1 MGGWHGCVCGRG
13 ESSRM
18 NRNLSFIAPAAVQET
33 RPNHALTTVRRPGMR
48 QLALDIGLHPVPTLD
63 NFFAGPN
70 NQALAHLS
78 LWVGNSH
85 RSPVPTYLWGDEASG
100 KSHLLKAVRVA
111 IQEQMGSPVGV
122 GWLDAD
128 MVDCPHYDERWRVV
142 LLDDTHLYTPEQQ
155 QTAFN
160 WFINA
165 QTYHCW
171 VLASG
176 ALPPADLKV
185 REDLRTR
192 LGWGHVFQL
201 HVLSEAERRAVLR
214 QEAAARGLGLSDEV
228 VDFMLNRFSRN
239 LGSLSQFLDHLD
251 GYSLVEKRAIT
262 IPLIKS
268 MLSTT

>member
-1 MGGWHGCVCGRG
+1 MTMPPISAKEPARDTRAINAPVVPR
-13 ESSRM
+13 
-18 NRNLSFIAPAAVQET
+18 APA
-33 RPNHALTTVRRPGMR
+33 MR

-70 NQALAHLS
+70 TEALEHLRR
-78 LWVGNSH
+78 WVGNSH

-100 KSHLLKAVRVA
+100 KTHLLKAVRVA

-128 MVDCPHYDERWRVV
+128 MVDFPIYDERWRVV

-176 ALPPADLKV
+176 RFPPADLKV

-192 LGWGHVFQL
+192 LGWGHIFQL
-201 HVLSEAERRAVLR
+201 KVLSEAERRTVLR
-214 QEAAARGLGLSDEV
+214 QEAAARGIVLGDEV
-228 VDFMLNRFSRN
+228 MAFMLNRFSRD